1 METSLFAAFGL
12 GLVLGIQHA
21 LDPDH
26 LIAVSTI
33 VSEHKNFKWA
43 SLIGAFWGL
52 GHTTTL
58 FLVGLLVIGLRLSIS
73 QSVAA
78 GLEFLVAIMLVALG

>member
-43 SLIGAFWGL
+43 SFDWR
-52 GHTTTL
+52 
-58 FLVGLLVIGLRLSIS
+58 LLCLAHHAVVSR
-73 QSVAA
+73 ACW
-78 GLEFLVAIMLVALG
+78 